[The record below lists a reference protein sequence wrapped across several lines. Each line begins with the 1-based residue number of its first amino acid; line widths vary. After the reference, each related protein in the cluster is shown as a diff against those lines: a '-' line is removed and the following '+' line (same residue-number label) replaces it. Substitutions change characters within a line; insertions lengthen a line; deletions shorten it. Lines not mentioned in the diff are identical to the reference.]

1 MEKRSAA
8 ICIWKPFPLAVLYGS
23 FLIGCIAGCALV
35 LCLHT
40 DIEIQLYEYLS
51 DYFRIVQENEYKPLT
66 SEIFWNQIRWLL
78 MCILFGSC
86 SFGFFVL
93 PVLFFARGVL
103 LAFGIASF
111 VRFCGSSGILLAG
124 VVFGISALFWM
135 PGLFLTGVMN
145 FETSRPFLRSKR
157 PEPIPISEIG
167 VRRRA
172 GVLLG
177 LGLIL
182 LSVFVERY
190 ILPALLC
197 VGVRILG

>member
-66 SEIFWNQIRWLL
+66 SEIFWNQIRWLM

-135 PGLFLTGVMN
+135 PGLFLSGIMN
-145 FETSRPFLRSKR
+145 FESSLPLAHSKR
-157 PEPIPISEIG
+157 TDSIPGLEACL
-167 VRRRA
+167 RRST
-172 GVLLG
+172 GVLLSF
-177 LGLIL
+177 GLIL
-182 LSVFVERY
+182 LSLFVERY